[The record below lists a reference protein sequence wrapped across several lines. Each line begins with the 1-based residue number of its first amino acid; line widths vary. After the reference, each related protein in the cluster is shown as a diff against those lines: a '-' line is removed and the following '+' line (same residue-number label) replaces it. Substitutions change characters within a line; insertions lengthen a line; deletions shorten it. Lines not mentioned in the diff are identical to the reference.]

1 MNIYRV
7 ILTAWQYDKRNESN
21 RQMLI
26 RVSIK
31 FLLLFFIILMFDSL
45 LDWFL
50 GGIHFLFGLVHLF
63 IESIEYIIEVILEQS
78 LQTNTQQSD
87 IIIVNG
93 TIFIALY
100 VLYRFYL
107 ATPTL
112 CVRCKQMLCN
122 FFSRWIR
129 RESIYWK
136 TLPLSQKINWTIYH
150 VSGFSG
156 LLFLLTL

>member
-50 GGIHFLFGLVHLF
+50 GGIHFLFGLVHLL

-78 LQTNTQQSD
+78 LQTNSQQSD

-100 VLYRFYL
+100 VLYRFCL

-112 CVRCKQMLCN
+112 CVRFKQMLWTIHA
-122 FFSRWIR
+122 RWIR
-129 RESIYWK
+129 RETVYWQA
-136 TLPLSQKINWTIYH
+136 LPLSQKMYWVISH

>member
-1 MNIYRV
+1 MCAGLRR
-7 ILTAWQYDKRNESN
+7 LEEDDFLPEDDL
-21 RQMLI
+21 LI
-26 RVSIK
+26 
-31 FLLLFFIILMFDSL
+31 
-45 LDWFL
+45 DWFL
-50 GGIHFLFGLVHLF
+50 GAVHFLFELAHLL
-63 IESIEYIIEVILEQS
+63 IESIEYMIEVLLEHT
-78 LQTNTQQSD
+78 LQTDSQQSD

-100 VLYRFYL
+100 VLYRLYL